1 MSTMTIDFGA
11 TDIAAKLKLQSE
23 PFNEPKEFR
32 WTREAYY
39 QLESL
44 GFFTDKKV
52 ELLNGE
58 IINRNDADNYRWTRS
73 ECYKLEDS
81 GFFRNTKIE
90 LIDGRIIEMSPIYS
104 PHATTVTLV
113 GEALRAAFGNEYHVR
128 EQGPL
133 DVDESNDPLPDIA
146 VIKGK
151 IRDFKDHHPSDAAL
165 IVEVSD
171 STLRYDQRKKA
182 SLYARQGIQDYWIVN
197 LKNRQVEVY
206 RVPVEDSSAAF
217 WHSYADVQIFTE
229 ENSLSPL
236 AQPTA
241 VVAVAD
247 LLP

>member
-1 MSTMTIDFGA
+1 MSTTTINLAA
-11 TDIAAKLKLQSE
+11 TEVIANLRLQSE
-23 PFNEPKEFR
+23 SINDPKEFH
-32 WTREAYY
+32 WTRKAFH

-44 GFFTDKKV
+44 GFFKDTSV
-52 ELLNGE
+52 ELLDGE
-58 IINRNDADNYRWTRS
+58 IIKRSNADNYRWTRS

-81 GFFRNTKIE
+81 GFFQNTKVE

-104 PHATTVTLV
+104 PHVTTVALV
-113 GEALRAAFGNEYHVR
+113 SEALRTAFGNEYHIR
-128 EQGPL
+128 EQSPL
-133 DVDESNDPLPDIA
+133 DVDEINDPLPDLA
-146 VIKGK
+146 VVKGK
-151 IRDFKDHHPSDAAL
+151 IRDFTDHHPSEAAL

-197 LKNRQVEVY
+197 LKQRQIEVY

-217 WHSYADVQIFTE
+217 WHSYAAVQIFTDGD
-229 ENSLSPL
+229 SLSPL

>member
-1 MSTMTIDFGA
+1 MSTTTINFA
-11 TDIAAKLKLQSE
+11 PTDIATKLRLQAE
-23 PFNEPKEFR
+23 TVNDPKEFR
-32 WTREAYY
+32 WTREAYH

-44 GFFTDKKV
+44 GFFTDQKV

-58 IINRNDADNYRWTRS
+58 IINRNDANHYRWTRS

-81 GFFRNTKIE
+81 GFFRNTKVE

-104 PHATTVTLV
+104 PHVTAVTLV
-113 GEALRAAFGNEYHVR
+113 GEALRAVFGSEYHVR
-128 EQGPL
+128 EQSPL
-133 DVDESNDPLPDIA
+133 DVDESNDPLPD
-146 VIKGK
+146 VMVVKGK
-151 IRDFKDHHPSDAAL
+151 IRDFKDQHPGEAAL

-197 LKNRQVEVY
+197 LKNRQVEVH
-206 RVPVEDSSAAF
+206 RIPVEDSSAAF
-217 WHSYADVQIFTE
+217 WYSYADIQIFTE

-241 VVAVAD
+241 VIAVAD

>member
-1 MSTMTIDFGA
+1 MSSTTINFA
-11 TDIAAKLKLQSE
+11 PTDIATKLRLQAE
-23 PFNEPKEFR
+23 TANDPKEFR
-32 WTREAYY
+32 WTCEAFH

-44 GFFTDKKV
+44 GFFTDQKV
-52 ELLNGE
+52 ELLDGE
-58 IINRNDADNYRWTRS
+58 IINRNDANHHRWTRC
-73 ECYKLEDS
+73 ECYKLEDA
-81 GFFRNTKIE
+81 GFFRDTKVE
-90 LIDGRIIEMSPIYS
+90 LMDGRIIELSPICS
-104 PHATTVTLV
+104 VHATTVTLV
-113 GEALRAAFGNEYHVR
+113 GEALRATFVNEFHVR
-128 EQGPL
+128 EQCPL
-133 DVDESNDPLPDIA
+133 DIDETNDPLLDLA

-151 IRDFKDHHPSDAAL
+151 IRDFTNYHPNTAAL

-197 LKNRQVEVY
+197 LKNRQVEVH